1 MPTSYAYKVR
11 DREGKMAAGAM
22 EAESEQAVVARLR
35 QMGYAPISIEEE
47 KGAGL
52 KTEIRLP
59 GVSGVKLKDLAVFSR
74 QFATMINSGLSL
86 LRALTILGE
95 QTSNRRLGEVIIQVR
110 AEVEKGTSLSA
121 ALARHP
127 KIFNRLYVSMVRAGE
142 IGGFLDQV
150 LVKVAET
157 FEKEVELRGKIRSAM
172 TYPVVVFIMVIGIVA
187 AMLIFIVPTFEN
199 LYASLGGTLP
209 LPTRMLM
216 GASQLLR
223 RFFLI
228 VVLLAGVL
236 IFLFRKWKAS
246 QRGRYQWDKFK
257 LKVKVFGPLFHKSAL
272 SRFSRTLATLI
283 RSGVPI
289 LQAPG
294 EWGRDRQQP
303 GHLPGRARRPG
314 LGPRGREPRHPLS
327 KHSAFPAMVVQM
339 MAVGEET
346 GALDTML
353 SKIADFYDQ
362 EVEAAVASLTS
373 MIEPL
378 LIAVMGAAVGGMVIA
393 DLQGEEPR
401 KDGSEK
407 EESHVL
413 QTLRRR
419 LQGEREGGFTLSS

>member
-52 KTEIRLP
+52 KTELRLP
-59 GVSGVKLKDLAVFSR
+59 GLSGVKLKDLAVFSR

-86 LRALTILGE
+86 LRSLTILGE

-127 KIFNRLYVSMVRAGE
+127 KIFNRLYISMVRAGE

-172 TYPVVVFIMVIGIVA
+172 TYPVVVFAMVIAIVS
-187 AMLIFIVPTFEN
+187 AMLIFIVPTFAN

-228 VVLLAGVL
+228 VVLGAVVL
-236 IFLFRKWKAS
+236 SFLFRKWKAS
-246 QRGRYQWDKFK
+246 QKGRYQWDWFK
-257 LKVKVFGPLFHKSAL
+257 LKVKVFGP
-272 SRFSRTLATLI
+272 
-283 RSGVPI
+283 
-289 LQAPG
+289 
-294 EWGRDRQQP
+294 
-303 GHLPGRARRPG
+303 
-314 LGPRGREPRHPLS
+314 RGREPRHP
-327 KHSAFPAMVVQM
+327 PVQAPDLPGHGRPDDGRRRGDRRPRHH
-339 MAVGEET
+339 AVQGRRF
-346 GALDTML
+346 LR
-353 SKIADFYDQ
+353 
-362 EVEAAVASLTS
+362 
-373 MIEPL
+373 P
-378 LIAVMGAAVGGMVIA
+378 GGR
-393 DLQGEEPR
+393 G
-401 KDGSEK
+401 
-407 EESHVL
+407 
-413 QTLRRR
+413 RRR
-419 LQGEREGGFTLSS
+419 LPHQHDRAHPDCRDGRGRRRHGNSPVFAAV

>member
-11 DREGKMAAGAM
+11 DREGKMAAGSM
-22 EAESEQAVVARLR
+22 EAESEEAVVSRLR
-35 QMGYAPISIEEE
+35 QLGYAPISIEAE

-52 KTEIRLP
+52 KAEVKLP
-59 GVSGVKLKDLAVFSR
+59 GAGRVKLKDLAVFSR

-95 QTSNRRLGEVIIQVR
+95 QTSNRRLGGVIIQVR

-121 ALARHP
+121 AMARHP
-127 KIFNRLYVSMVRAGE
+127 KVFNRLYVSMVRAGE

-157 FEKEVELRGKIRSAM
+157 FEKEVALRGKIRSAM

-187 AMLIFIVPTFEN
+187 AMLIFIVPTFES
-199 LYASLGGTLP
+199 LYESLGGTLP

-216 GASQLLR
+216 NASNLLR
-223 RFFLI
+223 RFFFL
-228 VVLLAGVL
+228 VVLGGIGLA
-236 IFLFRKWKAS
+236 FLFRRWKAS
-246 QRGRYQWDKFK
+246 KKGRYQWDKFK
-257 LKVKVFGPLFHKSAL
+257 LKVKVFGPLFHKTAL

-289 LQAPG
+289 LQALEIVG
-294 EWGRDRQQP
+294 ETVNNQVISRAVRDVQDSV
-303 GHLPGRARRPG
+303 
-314 LGPRGREPRHPLS
+314 REGESLATPLS
-327 KHSAFPAMVVQM
+327 KHAAFPAMVVQM

-353 SKIADFYDQ
+353 GKVADFYDQ

-373 MIEPL
+373 MIEPI

-393 DLQGEEPR
+393 LYMPLFNIINLVQ
-401 KDGSEK
+401 
-407 EESHVL
+407 
-413 QTLRRR
+413 
-419 LQGEREGGFTLSS
+419 

>member
-11 DREGKMAAGAM
+11 DREGKMAAGSM
-22 EAESEQAVVARLR
+22 EAESEEAVVNRLR
-35 QMGYAPISIEEE
+35 QLGYAPISIEAE

-52 KTEIRLP
+52 KAEVKLP
-59 GVSGVKLKDLAVFSR
+59 GAGRVKLKDLAVFSR

-121 ALARHP
+121 AMARHP
-127 KIFNRLYVSMVRAGE
+127 KVFNRLYVSMVRAGE

-172 TYPVVVFIMVIGIVA
+172 TYPVVVFTMVIGIVA
-187 AMLIFIVPTFEN
+187 AMLIFIVPTFES
-199 LYASLGGTLP
+199 LYESLGGTLP

-216 GASQLLR
+216 NASNILR
-223 RFFLI
+223 RFFPL
-228 VVLLAGVL
+228 VVLGMIVL
-236 IFLFRKWKAS
+236 TFLFRRWKAS
-246 QRGRYQWDKFK
+246 QKGRYQWDKFK
-257 LKVKVFGPLFHKSAL
+257 LKVKVFGPLFHKTAL
-272 SRFSRTLATLI
+272 SRFSRTLSTLI

-289 LQAPG
+289 LQALEIVG
-294 EWGRDRQQP
+294 ETVNNQVISRAVRDVQDSV
-303 GHLPGRARRPG
+303 
-314 LGPRGREPRHPLS
+314 REGESLATPLS
-327 KHSAFPAMVVQM
+327 KHAAFPAMVVQM

-353 SKIADFYDQ
+353 SKVADFYDQ

-373 MIEPL
+373 MIEPI

-393 DLQGEEPR
+393 LYMPLFNIINLVQ
-401 KDGSEK
+401 
-407 EESHVL
+407 
-413 QTLRRR
+413 
-419 LQGEREGGFTLSS
+419 

>member
-35 QMGYAPISIEEE
+35 QMGYAPISIEPE

-52 KTEIRLP
+52 KTEVRLP
-59 GVSGVKLKDLAVFSR
+59 GTGRVKLKDLAVFSR

-95 QTSNRRLGEVIIQVR
+95 QTSNRRLGEVITQVR

-157 FEKEVELRGKIRSAM
+157 FEEVELRGKIRSAM
-172 TYPVVVFIMVIGIVA
+172 TYPVVVFIMVIAIVA
-187 AMLIFIVPTFEN
+187 AMLIFIVPTFQN
-199 LYASLGGTLP
+199 LYESLGGTLP
-209 LPTRMLM
+209 LPTRILM

-246 QRGRYQWDKFK
+246 QKGRYQWDKFK

-289 LQAPG
+289 LQALEIVG
-294 EWGRDRQQP
+294 ETVNNQVISRAVRDVQDSV
-303 GHLPGRARRPG
+303 
-314 LGPRGREPRHPLS
+314 REGESLATPLS
-327 KHSAFPAMVVQM
+327 KHATFPAMVVQM

-353 SKIADFYDQ
+353 SKVADFYDQ

-373 MIEPL
+373 MIEPI

-393 DLQGEEPR
+393 LYMPLFNIINLVQ
-401 KDGSEK
+401 
-407 EESHVL
+407 
-413 QTLRRR
+413 
-419 LQGEREGGFTLSS
+419 

>member
-1 MPTSYAYKVR
+1 MPTTYAYKVR
-11 DREGKMAAGAM
+11 DREGKMAAGSM
-22 EAESEQAVVARLR
+22 EAESEEAVVGRLR
-35 QMGYAPISIEEE
+35 QLGYAPISIEPE

-52 KTEIRLP
+52 KTEVKLP
-59 GVSGVKLKDLAVFSR
+59 GTGRVKLKDLAVFSR

-86 LRALTILGE
+86 LRSLTILGE

-127 KIFNRLYVSMVRAGE
+127 KVFNRLYISMVRAGE

-172 TYPVVVFIMVIGIVA
+172 TYPVVVSIMVVGIVS

-199 LYASLGGTLP
+199 LYESLGGTLP

-216 GASQLLR
+216 GASNVLR
-223 RFFLI
+223 RFFLV
-228 VVLLAGVL
+228 VVLVVVALV
-236 IFLFRKWKAS
+236 FVFRRWKATD
-246 QRGRYQWDKFK
+246 RGRYQVDRFK
-257 LKVKVFGPLFHKSAL
+257 LKVKVFGPLFHKTAL
-272 SRFSRTLATLI
+272 SRFSRTLSTLI

-289 LQAPG
+289 LQALEIVG
-294 EWGRDRQQP
+294 ETVNNAVISRAVRDVQDSV
-303 GHLPGRARRPG
+303 
-314 LGPRGREPRHPLS
+314 REGESLATPLA
-327 KHSAFPAMVVQM
+327 KHATFPAMVVQM

-353 SKIADFYDQ
+353 SKVADFYDQ

-373 MIEPL
+373 MIEPI
-378 LIAVMGAAVGGMVIA
+378 LIAVMGACVGGMVIA
-393 DLQGEEPR
+393 LYMPLFNIINLVQ
-401 KDGSEK
+401 
-407 EESHVL
+407 
-413 QTLRRR
+413 
-419 LQGEREGGFTLSS
+419 

>member
-22 EAESEQAVVARLR
+22 EAESEEAVVTRLR
-35 QMGYAPISIEEE
+35 QMGYAPISIEPE

-52 KTEIRLP
+52 KAELRLP
-59 GVSGVKLKDLAVFSR
+59 GTSGVKLKDLALFSR

-95 QTSNRRLGEVIIQVR
+95 QTSNRRLGGVITQVR
-110 AEVEKGTSLSA
+110 AEVETGSSLSA

-127 KIFNRLYVSMVRAGE
+127 KGFNRLYVSMVRAGE

-150 LVKVAET
+150 LVEVADT

-187 AMLIFIVPTFEN
+187 AMLIFIVPTFQN
-199 LYASLGGTLP
+199 LYTSLGGTLP

-216 GASQLLR
+216 SASNILR
-223 RFFLI
+223 RFFLV

-236 IFLFRKWKAS
+236 AFLFRRWKAS
-246 QRGRYQWDKFK
+246 RKGRYRWDWFK

-272 SRFSRTLATLI
+272 SRFSRTLSTLI

-289 LQAPG
+289 LQALEIVG
-294 EWGRDRQQP
+294 ETVNNEVISRAVRDVQDSV
-303 GHLPGRARRPG
+303 
-314 LGPRGREPRHPLS
+314 REGESLATPLS

-339 MAVGEET
+339 LAVGEET

-353 SKIADFYDQ
+353 SKVADFYDQ

-373 MIEPL
+373 MIEPI

-393 DLQGEEPR
+393 LYMPLFNIINLV
-401 KDGSEK
+401 K
-407 EESHVL
+407 
-413 QTLRRR
+413 
-419 LQGEREGGFTLSS
+419 

>member
-11 DREGKMAAGAM
+11 DREGKMAAGSM
-22 EAESEQAVVARLR
+22 EAESEAAVVTRLR
-35 QMGYAPISIEEE
+35 QLGYAPISIETE

-52 KTEIRLP
+52 KTEVKMP
-59 GVSGVKLKDLAVFSR
+59 GTGRVKLKDLAVFSR

-86 LRALTILGE
+86 LRSLTILGE

-110 AEVEKGTSLSA
+110 AEVEQGTSLSA

-127 KIFNRLYVSMVRAGE
+127 KVFNRLYVSMVRAGE

-172 TYPVVVFIMVIGIVA
+172 TYPVVVSIMVVGIVA
-187 AMLIFIVPTFEN
+187 AMLIFIVPTFEG
-199 LYASLGGTLP
+199 LYESLGGTLP

-216 GASQLLR
+216 GASNVLR
-223 RFFLI
+223 RFFLL
-228 VVLLAGVL
+228 VVLATGVAV
-236 IFLFRKWKAS
+236 FLLRRWKATD
-246 QRGRYQWDKFK
+246 QGRYQVDRFK
-257 LKVKVFGPLFHKSAL
+257 LKVKVFGPLFHKTAL
-272 SRFSRTLATLI
+272 SRFSRTLSTLI

-289 LQAPG
+289 LQALEIVG
-294 EWGRDRQQP
+294 ETVNNMVISRAVRDVQDSV
-303 GHLPGRARRPG
+303 
-314 LGPRGREPRHPLS
+314 REGESLATPLA
-327 KHSAFPAMVVQM
+327 KHATFPAMVVQM

-353 SKIADFYDQ
+353 SKVADFYDQ

-373 MIEPL
+373 MIEPI

-393 DLQGEEPR
+393 LYLPLFNIINLV
-401 KDGSEK
+401 K
-407 EESHVL
+407 
-413 QTLRRR
+413 
-419 LQGEREGGFTLSS
+419 

>member
-11 DREGKMAAGAM
+11 DREGKMAAGSM
-22 EAESEQAVVARLR
+22 EAENEEAVVSRLR
-35 QMGYAPISIEEE
+35 QLGYAPVSIEVE

-52 KTEIRLP
+52 KTEVRLP
-59 GVSGVKLKDLAVFSR
+59 GAGRVKLKDLAVFSR

-95 QTSNRRLGEVIIQVR
+95 QTSNRNLREVLVQVR

-157 FEKEVELRGKIRSAM
+157 FEKEVTLRGKIRSAM
-172 TYPVVVFIMVIGIVA
+172 TYPVVVFVMVIGIVA
-187 AMLIFIVPTFEN
+187 AMLIFIVPTFEG

-216 GASQLLR
+216 SASQLLR
-223 RFFLI
+223 RFFLL
-228 VVLLAGVL
+228 VLLAVVGLV
-236 IFLFRKWKAS
+236 FVFRRWKAS
-246 QRGRYQWDKFK
+246 QKGRYRWDRFK

-289 LQAPG
+289 LQALEIVAETVNNAVISRAVRDVQDSVREG
-294 EWGRDRQQP
+294 ES
-303 GHLPGRARRPG
+303 LAT
-314 LGPRGREPRHPLS
+314 PLS
-327 KHSAFPAMVVQM
+327 KHATFPAMVVQM

-353 SKIADFYDQ
+353 DQ
-362 EVEAAVASLTS
+362 GRR
-373 MIEPL
+373 L
-378 LIAVMGAAVGGMVIA
+378 LRPGGGGGCRLPHQHDRA
-393 DLQGEEPR
+393 HHDRRHGR
-401 KDGSEK
+401 G
-407 EESHVL
+407 
-413 QTLRRR
+413 RRR
-419 LQGEREGGFTLSS
+419 NGDRSLSSAVQHHQFGPVIPDQISAKRSSSLASRSRSTG

>member
-11 DREGKMAAGAM
+11 DRDGKMAAGSM
-22 EAESEQAVVARLR
+22 EAESEEAVVGRLR
-35 QMGYAPISIEEE
+35 QLGYAPISIEPD

-52 KTEIRLP
+52 KTEIKLP
-59 GVSGVKLKDLAVFSR
+59 GTGRVKLKDLAVFSR

-157 FEKEVELRGKIRSAM
+157 FGKEVELRGKIRSAM
-172 TYPVVVFIMVIGIVA
+172 TYPIVVSIMVVGIVA
-187 AMLIFIVPTFEN
+187 SMLIFIVPTFEN

-216 GASQLLR
+216 GASNVLR
-223 RFFLI
+223 RFFPV
-228 VVLLAGVL
+228 VVLVVIALV
-236 IFLFRKWKAS
+236 FLFRRWRATD
-246 QRGRYQWDKFK
+246 RGRYQWDRFK

-272 SRFSRTLATLI
+272 SRFSRTLSTLI

-289 LQAPG
+289 LQALEIVGDTVNNMVISRTVHDVQDSVREG
-294 EWGRDRQQP
+294 ES
-303 GHLPGRARRPG
+303 LAA
-314 LGPRGREPRHPLS
+314 PLA
-327 KHSAFPAMVVQM
+327 KHATFPAMVVQM

-353 SKIADFYDQ
+353 SKVADFYDQ

-373 MIEPL
+373 MIEPI
-378 LIAVMGAAVGGMVIA
+378 LIAVMGACVGGMVIA
-393 DLQGEEPR
+393 LYMPLFNIINLV
-401 KDGSEK
+401 K
-407 EESHVL
+407 
-413 QTLRRR
+413 
-419 LQGEREGGFTLSS
+419 